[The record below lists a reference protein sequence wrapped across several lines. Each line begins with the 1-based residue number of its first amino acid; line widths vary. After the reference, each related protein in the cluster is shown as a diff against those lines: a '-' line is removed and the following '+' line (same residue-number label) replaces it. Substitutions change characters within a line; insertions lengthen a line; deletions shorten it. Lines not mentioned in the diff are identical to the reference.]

1 MRYTTYTNVSLL
13 SDLLLVG
20 IINYCFQP
28 WVKKK
33 LSALKN
39 ILYLTALISSLELS
53 TRDLILL
60 YFYVYR

>member
-1 MRYTTYTNVSLL
+1 MRCTTHTKVSLL
-13 SDLLLVG
+13 SDPLLVG

-39 ILYLTALISSLELS
+39 ILYSAALISSLELS

-60 YFYVYR
+60 CFYVYR